1 MVRHELVPEHTAL
14 DTGAPQ
20 SCRRTSGGP
29 GHDDPNASPAHVT
42 AHFLTGLVGTSAHVP
57 VRGGRLAL
65 GELQRIVLLE
75 LEGPWRREIELRRLA
90 DA

>member
-1 MVRHELVPEHTAL
+1 M
-14 DTGAPQ
+14 
-20 SCRRTSGGP
+20 
-29 GHDDPNASPAHVT
+29 T
-42 AHFLTGLVGTSAHVP
+42 AHFPNGLVGPSVHAP
-57 VRGGRLAL
+57 VRDGRLAL